1 MRGLSLIFYVYKA
14 YDFGNIQKGR
24 LTHMTSEIYLD
35 NAATTKP
42 YEEVANVVAN
52 TMLHTYGNPSSLHKK
67 GMEAENMLKEAS
79 SFFARQ
85 IGAIPEEI
93 IYTSGGTE
101 SNNTAIIGAAMAYKR
116 QGNKIITSAIE
127 HPSVREVFRYL
138 QDQGFDVITIG
149 VDSNGMISLDELKE
163 AIDEQ
168 TLLVSIM
175 HVNNEIG
182 TIQSIETIGKLIKEI
197 NKETLF
203 HVDAVQSFGKLPIH
217 VKRAKIDFLS
227 CSAHKFH
234 GPRGVGLLYKNKS
247 VRMQSLVYGGGQQ
260 KNIRSG
266 TENVPGIMGA
276 YKAAQMT
283 FAHQEEMMAHMKACK
298 QYLATNILNEISDT
312 WINGPSVEESAPYI
326 LNMGF
331 KDVRSEVLLHALEEE
346 GIYVSSGSAC
356 SSHKKEKDGVLI
368 AIGNEPKQLDHAIR
382 FSFSYETQIDDLARV
397 VEVLKRLI
405 PLLRRY
411 TPGGRK

>member
-1 MRGLSLIFYVYKA
+1 
-14 YDFGNIQKGR
+14 
-24 LTHMTSEIYLD
+24 MTKEIYLD

-42 YEEVANVVAN
+42 YDEVARVVSE

-67 GMEAENMLKEAS
+67 GMDAENILKEAS
-79 SFFARQ
+79 QFFARQ
-85 IGAIPEEI
+85 LGALPEEI

-101 SNNTAIIGAAMAYKR
+101 SNNTAIIGAAMAYRR

-127 HPSVREVFRYL
+127 HPSVKEVFHYL
-138 QDQGFDVITIG
+138 NDQGFEVVTLG
-149 VDSNGMISLDELKE
+149 VNEKGEINLDELRE

-168 TLLVSIM
+168 TILVSIM

-182 TIQSIETIGKLIKEI
+182 TIQPIERIGQLIKEK
-197 NKETLF
+197 NKETIF

-227 CSAHKFH
+227 CSAHKFY
-234 GPRGVGLLYKNKS
+234 GPRGVGILYKNKT

-266 TENVPGIMGA
+266 TENVPGVAGA
-276 YKAAQMT
+276 LKAAEIT
-283 FAHQEEMMAHMKACK
+283 FAHQKEIFEHMKECK
-298 QYLATNILNEISDT
+298 CYLAEAILSEIPDT
-312 WINGPSVEESAPYI
+312 WLNGPHLEESAPYI
-326 LNMGF
+326 LNIGF
-331 KDVRSEVLLHALEEE
+331 MDVRSEVLLHVLENE

-368 AIGNEPKQLDHAIR
+368 AIGNAPKQLDHAIR
-382 FSFSYETQIDDLARV
+382 FSFAHDTQIEDLKKV
-397 VEVLKRLI
+397 VEVLKMHV

>member
-1 MRGLSLIFYVYKA
+1 MSK
-14 YDFGNIQKGR
+14 
-24 LTHMTSEIYLD
+24 EIYLD
-35 NAATTKP
+35 NAATTRP
-42 YEEVANVVAN
+42 YEEVVKVVAE
-52 TMLHTYGNPSSLHKK
+52 TMLYTYGNPSSLHKK
-67 GMEAENMLKEAS
+67 GMDAENILKAAS
-79 SFFARQ
+79 QFFARQ
-85 IGAIPEEI
+85 MGALPEEI

-116 QGNKIITSAIE
+116 QGNKVITSAIE
-127 HPSVREVFRYL
+127 HPSVKEVFRYL
-138 QDQGFDVITIG
+138 EEQGFEVITVG
-149 VDSNGMISLDELKE
+149 VNEKGEILLDELKE
-163 AIDEQ
+163 AIDDK

-182 TIQSIETIGKLIKEI
+182 TIQNLEQIGQLIKEM

-203 HVDAVQSFGKLPIH
+203 HVDAVQSFGKIPVH

-227 CSAHKFH
+227 CSAHKFY
-234 GPRGVGLLYKNKS
+234 GPRGVGLLYKNKA

-260 KNIRSG
+260 KNVRSG
-266 TENVPGIMGA
+266 TENVPGIAGTL
-276 YKAAQMT
+276 KAAEIT
-283 FAHQEEMMAHMKACK
+283 FAHQKEMLEHMKECK
-298 QYLATNILNEISDT
+298 KYLATTILNEIPDT
-312 WINGPSVEESAPYI
+312 WLNGPSIEESAPYI
-326 LNMGF
+326 LNIGF
-331 KDVRSEVLLHALEEE
+331 KDVRSEVLLHVLENE

-382 FSFSYETQIDDLARV
+382 FSFSHDTQIEDLKKV
-397 VEVLKRLI
+397 VEVLKMQV

>member
-1 MRGLSLIFYVYKA
+1 MSK
-14 YDFGNIQKGR
+14 
-24 LTHMTSEIYLD
+24 EIYLD
-35 NAATTKP
+35 NAATTRP
-42 YEEVANVVAN
+42 YEEVAKVVAE
-52 TMLHTYGNPSSLHKK
+52 TMLYTYGNPSSMHKK
-67 GMEAENMLKEAS
+67 GMDAENILKAAS
-79 SFFARQ
+79 QFFARQ
-85 IGAIPEEI
+85 MGALPEEI

-116 QGNKIITSAIE
+116 QGNKVITSAIE
-127 HPSVREVFRYL
+127 HPSVKEVFRYL
-138 QDQGFDVITIG
+138 EEQGFDVITVG
-149 VDSNGMISLDELKE
+149 VNEKGEILLDELKD
-163 AIDEQ
+163 AIDDK

-182 TIQSIETIGKLIKEI
+182 TIQNLEQIGQLIKEM

-203 HVDAVQSFGKLPIH
+203 HVDAVQSFGKIPVH

-227 CSAHKFH
+227 CSAHKFY
-234 GPRGVGLLYKNKS
+234 GPRGVGLLYKNKA

-260 KNIRSG
+260 KNVRSG
-266 TENVPGIMGA
+266 TENVPGIAGTL
-276 YKAAQMT
+276 KAAEIT
-283 FAHQEEMMAHMKACK
+283 FAHQKEMLEHMKECK
-298 QYLATNILNEISDT
+298 KYLATTILNEIPDT
-312 WINGPSVEESAPYI
+312 WLNGPSIEESAPYI
-326 LNMGF
+326 LNIGF
-331 KDVRSEVLLHALEEE
+331 KDVRSEVLLHVLENE

-382 FSFSYETQIDDLARV
+382 FSFSHDTQIEDLKKV
-397 VEVLKRLI
+397 VEVLKMQV

>member
-1 MRGLSLIFYVYKA
+1 MK
-14 YDFGNIQKGR
+14 
-24 LTHMTSEIYLD
+24 EIYLD
-35 NAATTKP
+35 NAATTRP
-42 YEEVANVVAN
+42 YEEVAQVVSE

-67 GMEAENMLKEAS
+67 GMDAENILKQAS
-79 SFFARQ
+79 QFFARQ
-85 IGAIPEEI
+85 IGALPEEM

-116 QGNKIITSAIE
+116 QGNRIITSAIE
-127 HPSVREVFRYL
+127 HPSVKEVFKYL
-138 QDQGFDVITIG
+138 EDQGFEVVTIG
-149 VDSNGMISLDELKE
+149 VDEQGNIDLEALRE
-163 AIDEQ
+163 AINNE

-182 TIQSIETIGKLIKEI
+182 TIQDLETIGSLIKEK

-234 GPRGVGLLYKNKS
+234 GPRGVGLLYKNKA

-260 KNIRSG
+260 KNVRSG
-266 TENVPGIMGA
+266 TENVPGIAGTL
-276 YKAAQMT
+276 KAAEIT
-283 FAHQEEMMAHMKACK
+283 FSHQKEMMEHMKACK
-298 QYLATNILNEISDT
+298 TYLANAILSEIPDT
-312 WINGPSVEESAPYI
+312 WLNGPSIEDSAPYI
-326 LNMGF
+326 LNIGF
-331 KDVRSEVLLHALEEE
+331 MDVRSEVLLHVLENE

-356 SSHKKEKDGVLI
+356 STHKKEKGGVLV
-368 AIGNEPKQLDHAIR
+368 AIGNGPKQLDHAIR
-382 FSFSYETQIDDLARV
+382 FSFAYDTQIEDLKKV
-397 VEVLKRLI
+397 VEVLKMHI

>member
-1 MRGLSLIFYVYKA
+1 MI
-14 YDFGNIQKGR
+14 
-24 LTHMTSEIYLD
+24 SEIYLD

-42 YEEVANVVAN
+42 YEEVAKIVAD
-52 TMLHTYGNPSSLHKK
+52 TMLQTYGNPSSLHKK
-67 GMEAENMLKEAS
+67 GMDAENILKEAS
-79 SFFARQ
+79 QFFANQ
-85 IGAIPEEI
+85 LGALPEEI

-116 QGNKIITSAIE
+116 QGNRIITSVVE
-127 HPSVREVFRYL
+127 HPSVKEVFRYL
-138 QDQGFDVITIG
+138 EEQGFEVITIG
-149 VDSNGMISLDELKE
+149 VDSNGVICLEQLEE
-163 AIDEQ
+163 AINEK

-182 TIQSIETIGKLIKEI
+182 TIQPIEAIGKLIKEK

-234 GPRGVGLLYKNKS
+234 GPRGIGLLYKNKS

-283 FAHQEEMMAHMKACK
+283 FAHQQEMMAHMKICK
-298 QYLATNILNEISDT
+298 KYLAETILNEIPDT
-312 WINGPSVEESAPYI
+312 WINGPSIEESVPYI
-326 LNMGF
+326 LNIGF
-331 KDVRSEVLLHALEEE
+331 KDVRSEVLLHVLEEE

-356 SSHKKEKDGVLI
+356 SSHKKEKGGVLI
-368 AIGNEPKQLDHAIR
+368 AIGNNAKQLDHAIR
-382 FSFSYETQIDDLARV
+382 FSFSYETQIEDLERV
-397 VEVLKRLI
+397 VEVLKRHI

-411 TPGGRK
+411 IPGGRK

>member
-1 MRGLSLIFYVYKA
+1 MRGFPSFFICQNNVILARFK
-14 YDFGNIQKGR
+14 KGDR
-24 LTHMTSEIYLD
+24 TNMTSEIYLD

-42 YEEVANVVAN
+42 YEEVANIVAS

-67 GMEAENMLKEAS
+67 GMDAENMLKEAS

-85 IGAIPEEI
+85 LGALPEEI

-101 SNNTAIIGAAMAYKR
+101 SNNTAIIGATMAYKR
-116 QGNKIITSAIE
+116 QGDKIITSAIE
-127 HPSVREVFRYL
+127 HPSVKEVFHYL
-138 QDQGFDVITIG
+138 QDQGFEVITIG
-149 VDSNGMISLDELKE
+149 VDENGVICLDELQE
-163 AIDEQ
+163 AIDDK

-182 TIQSIETIGKLIKEI
+182 TIQPIQKIGEIIKAK

-234 GPRGVGLLYKNKS
+234 GPRGVGLLYKNKA

-266 TENVPGIMGA
+266 TENVPGIIGA
-276 YKAAQMT
+276 YKAAEMT
-283 FAHQEEMMAHMKACK
+283 ISHQEEMMAHMKACK
-298 QYLATNILNEISDT
+298 QYLAEAILSEIPDT
-312 WINGPSVEESAPYI
+312 WINGPSIEESVPYI
-326 LNMGF
+326 LNIGF
-331 KDVRSEVLLHALEEE
+331 KDVRSEVLLHVLEDE

-356 SSHKKEKDGVLI
+356 SSHKKEKGGVLI
-368 AIGNEPKQLDHAIR
+368 AIGNNTKQLDHAVR
-382 FSFSYETQIDDLARV
+382 FSFSYETQIEDLEKV
-397 VEVLKRLI
+397 VEVLKRQI

-411 TPGGRK
+411 IPGGRR

>member
-1 MRGLSLIFYVYKA
+1 
-14 YDFGNIQKGR
+14 
-24 LTHMTSEIYLD
+24 MTKEIYLD
-35 NAATTKP
+35 NAATTRP
-42 YEEVANVVAN
+42 YDEVAQVVSD
-52 TMLHTYGNPSSLHKK
+52 TMLYTYGNPSSLHKK
-67 GMEAENMLKEAS
+67 GMDAENILKEAS
-79 SFFARQ
+79 QFFARQ
-85 IGAIPEEI
+85 MGALPEEI

-101 SNNTAIIGAAMAYKR
+101 SNNTALIGAAMAYKR

-138 QDQGFDVITIG
+138 EEQGFEVVTIG
-149 VDSNGMISLDELKE
+149 VNEKGEILLDELRE

-182 TIQSIETIGKLIKEI
+182 TIQPIEQIGQLIKER

-203 HVDAVQSFGKLPIH
+203 HVDAVQSFGKIPVH

-227 CSAHKFH
+227 CSAHKFY
-234 GPRGVGLLYKNKS
+234 GPRGVGILYKNKS

-266 TENVPGIMGA
+266 TENVPGIAGTL
-276 YKAAQMT
+276 KAAQIT
-283 FAHQEEMMAHMKACK
+283 FAHQKEMLEHMKACK
-298 QYLATNILNEISDT
+298 TYLAEAILSEIPDT
-312 WINGPSVEESAPYI
+312 WLNGPSIEEGAPYI
-326 LNMGF
+326 LNIGF
-331 KDVRSEVLLHALEEE
+331 MDVRSEVLLHVLENE

-356 SSHKKEKDGVLI
+356 SSHKKEKDGVLV
-368 AIGNEPKQLDHAIR
+368 AIGNKQAQLDHAIR
-382 FSFSYETQIDDLARV
+382 FSFAHDTQIEDLKKV
-397 VEVLKRLI
+397 VDVLKVQV

>member
-1 MRGLSLIFYVYKA
+1 MSK
-14 YDFGNIQKGR
+14 
-24 LTHMTSEIYLD
+24 EIYLD
-35 NAATTKP
+35 NAATTRP
-42 YEEVANVVAN
+42 YEEVAKVVAE
-52 TMLHTYGNPSSLHKK
+52 TMLYTYGNPSSLHKK
-67 GMEAENMLKEAS
+67 GMDAENILKAAS
-79 SFFARQ
+79 QFFARQ
-85 IGAIPEEI
+85 MGALPEEI

-116 QGNKIITSAIE
+116 QGNKVITSAIE
-127 HPSVREVFRYL
+127 HPSVKEVFRYL
-138 QDQGFDVITIG
+138 EEQGFEVITVG
-149 VDSNGMISLDELKE
+149 VNEKGEILLDELKE
-163 AIDEQ
+163 AIDDK

-182 TIQSIETIGKLIKEI
+182 TIQNLEQIGQLIKEM

-203 HVDAVQSFGKLPIH
+203 HVDAVQSFGKIPVH

-227 CSAHKFH
+227 CSAHKFY
-234 GPRGVGLLYKNKS
+234 GPRGVGLLYKNKA

-260 KNIRSG
+260 KNVRSG
-266 TENVPGIMGA
+266 TENVPGIAGTL
-276 YKAAQMT
+276 KAAEIT
-283 FAHQEEMMAHMKACK
+283 FAHQKEMLEHMKECK
-298 QYLATNILNEISDT
+298 KYLATTILNEIPDT
-312 WINGPSVEESAPYI
+312 WLNGPSIEESAPYI
-326 LNMGF
+326 LNIGF
-331 KDVRSEVLLHALEEE
+331 KDVRSEVLLHVLENE

-382 FSFSYETQIDDLARV
+382 FSFSHDTQIEDLKKV
-397 VEVLKRLI
+397 VEVLKMQV

>member
-1 MRGLSLIFYVYKA
+1 
-14 YDFGNIQKGR
+14 
-24 LTHMTSEIYLD
+24 MTKEIYLD
-35 NAATTKP
+35 NAATTRP
-42 YEEVANVVAN
+42 YDEVAKVVSD

-67 GMEAENMLKEAS
+67 GMDAENILKEAS
-79 SFFARQ
+79 QFFARQ
-85 IGAIPEEI
+85 IGALPEEI

-101 SNNTAIIGAAMAYKR
+101 SNNTAIIGATMAYKR

-138 QDQGFDVITIG
+138 EEQGFEVVTIG
-149 VDSNGMISLDELKE
+149 VNQKGEIDLHALSE
-163 AIDEQ
+163 AIDDQ

-182 TIQSIETIGKLIKEI
+182 TIQNLEVIGKLIKER

-217 VKRAKIDFLS
+217 VKRAQIDFLS

-234 GPRGVGLLYKNKS
+234 GPRGVGLLYKSKA

-266 TENVPGIMGA
+266 TENVPGIAGA
-276 YKAAQMT
+276 LKAAEIT
-283 FAHQEEMMAHMKACK
+283 FSHQKEMFEHMKACK
-298 QYLATNILNEISDT
+298 AYLAKAILSEIPDT
-312 WINGPSVEESAPYI
+312 WLNGPDIEESAPYI
-326 LNMGF
+326 LNIGF
-331 KDVRSEVLLHALEEE
+331 MDVRSEVLLHVLEDQ

-382 FSFSYETQIDDLARV
+382 FSFSYDTQIEDLKRV
-397 VEVLKRLI
+397 VEVLKLNI